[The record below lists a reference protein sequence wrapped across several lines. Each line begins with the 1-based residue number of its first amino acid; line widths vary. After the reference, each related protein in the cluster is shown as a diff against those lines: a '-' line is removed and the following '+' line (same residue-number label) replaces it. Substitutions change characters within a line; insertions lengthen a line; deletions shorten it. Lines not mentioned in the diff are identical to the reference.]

1 MTPKPITETPTASIL
16 DECTERL
23 LDDPS
28 IENVDETYYKLGD
41 LLSQGNLNDEEF
53 AGLWILRILLDST
66 LQNQTGEISLPPAR
80 VQRIFQDIA
89 LVARGFISETRDL
102 ETEIREFGLDVKDT
116 EDSSYR
122 GYYLEESGIK
132 FFVPTSP
139 NNMVSLYGQDYLPS
153 MDETVTDPSLAPPI
167 INWFR
172 ERVKELKEKSLR
184 GSPNGVDLLC
194 FIEKPYGGSGAI
206 TLWADLVVDSKINA
220 FLYRPNRWDDS
231 FRIQAGWLYPQAR
244 ITVIT
249 DTIPGGEMIRDT
261 ITYLKKSYGARVNN
275 VIALFDWEVENHNLN
290 QEEIHTQSFLRRSQ
304 VEKVL
309 ARRIAFLREV
319 ETSRHRF
326 EMDGNWK
333 THLARIKIA
342 TTEFIELVFQE

>member
-102 ETEIREFGLDVKDT
+102 ATEIREFGLDVKDT

-172 ERVKELKEKSLR
+172 
-184 GSPNGVDLLC
+184 
-194 FIEKPYGGSGAI
+194 
-206 TLWADLVVDSKINA
+206 
-220 FLYRPNRWDDS
+220 
-231 FRIQAGWLYPQAR
+231 
-244 ITVIT
+244 
-249 DTIPGGEMIRDT
+249 
-261 ITYLKKSYGARVNN
+261 
-275 VIALFDWEVENHNLN
+275 
-290 QEEIHTQSFLRRSQ
+290 
-304 VEKVL
+304 
-309 ARRIAFLREV
+309 
-319 ETSRHRF
+319 
-326 EMDGNWK
+326 
-333 THLARIKIA
+333 
-342 TTEFIELVFQE
+342 